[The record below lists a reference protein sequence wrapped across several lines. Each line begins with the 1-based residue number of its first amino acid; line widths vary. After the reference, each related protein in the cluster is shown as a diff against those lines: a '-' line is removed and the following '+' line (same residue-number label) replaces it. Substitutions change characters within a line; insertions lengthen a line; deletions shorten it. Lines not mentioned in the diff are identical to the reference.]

1 MPVEYQVGR
10 IVADWNGEAERISV
24 QLAISYVVDGP
35 FDSCLCVR
43 ANYCYVVVVVYD
55 EHEWTRFGQFGE
67 FGGRERDNR
76 K

>member
-1 MPVEYQVGR
+1 MGLSIPV
-10 IVADWNGEAERISV
+10 
-24 QLAISYVVDGP
+24 
-35 FDSCLCVR
+35 CVFTMR
-43 ANYCYVVVVVYD
+43 ANYCYVVVVVVYD